1 MLCEYASM
9 GDLKKLEALHAKGVL
24 LDSCDYDYR
33 TALHLAAAIGNMQT
47 VKWLLDN
54 GAKVSVDRFGGL
66 PIHDA
71 LRNNHVEIANYL

>member
-1 MLCEYASM
+1 M
-9 GDLKKLEALHAKGVL
+9 GDLKKLEAAQKKGAN
-24 LDSCDYDYR
+24 LDSADYDFR
-33 TALHLAAAIGNMQT
+33 TALHLASAIGNMAT
-47 VKWLLDN
+47 VKWLLKN

>member
-1 MLCEYASM
+1 M
-9 GDLKKLEALHAKGVL
+9 GDLKKLEDARLSGAN
-24 LDSCDYDYR
+24 LDSADYDFR
-33 TALHLAAAIGNMQT
+33 TALHLAAAIGNMAT

-71 LRNNHVEIANYL
+71 LRNNHVEIAHYL

>member
-1 MLCEYASM
+1 M
-9 GDLKKLEALHAKGVL
+9 GDIKSLEAAKSKGID
-24 LDSCDYDYR
+24 LDSCDYDFR
-33 TALHLAAAIGNMQT
+33 TALHLASAVGSMET

-71 LRNNHVEIANYL
+71 LRNNHVEIAAHL